1 MSKNVRHFI
10 ILFLLI
16 TGLPWYGAA
25 QQAAPYRLTLRD
37 AIEKG
42 LQANLSVL
50 VADTQVQEAEG
61 TRTRRL
67 SAALLPRVRAE
78 SYANVQN
85 RNLRAFGISGSGFP
99 AVVGPFSNYDFRV
112 SADQNVFDLQTYRS
126 YKPSQD
132 ALEASK
138 LNYQDAL
145 NLITR
150 PITALSL
157 NPQSAPALTSPP

>member
-37 AIEKG
+37 ALEKR

-61 TRTRRL
+61 ARTRRL
-67 SAALLPRVRAE
+67 SAALLPRVRAGAGAGE
-78 SYANVQN
+78 LHSC
-85 RNLRAFGISGSGFP
+85 RLKLRGREIRPSARRRRHRAKHRSVFGETIVRGLGNE
-99 AVVGPFSNYDFRV
+99 AR
-112 SADQNVFDLQTYRS
+112 SAKV
-126 YKPSQD
+126 
-132 ALEASK
+132 
-138 LNYQDAL
+138 
-145 NLITR
+145 
-150 PITALSL
+150 
-157 NPQSAPALTSPP
+157 

>member
-78 SYANVQN
+78 SYANVQD
-85 RNLRAFGISGSGFP
+85 RNLRAFGISGSAFP
-99 AVVGPFSNYDFRV
+99 AVVGPVSTYDFRV
-112 SADQNVFDLQTYRS
+112 SAHPSVFELHTYRP
-126 YKPSQD
+126 YKPHQP
-132 ALEASK
+132 AIYASK
-138 LNYQDAL
+138 LNYQATPH
-145 NLITR
+145 LILR
-150 PITALSL
+150 S
-157 NPQSAPALTSPP
+157 